1 MSNTS
6 SFDILNRSQEIAVKP
21 ENIKARFDGLRS
33 FLEISVSYTFR
44 RPTKDKCFD
53 LMGVNAKL
61 KLQSPSLLLSES
73 IVLSHI
79 SVDGDEYTSSD
90 FFSFVLDDK
99 ALFAIERHRSNDA
112 IFIIDFTFAIT
123 IKLDGIDGQGQRI
136 KSIYYQANVRTS
148 LQLTIPKSK
157 WVEEL
162 LSNIGHKNLKLVE
175 IPLNHKALKE
185 AYDDIIFEFNKAEKY
200 FNDCDF
206 DKCVAHCRSTLDA
219 LTRNLIK
226 IKKQIP
232 SETAFKW
239 LENIGTST
247 YTWIDE
253 LNKSSQTLGSKPHH
267 AGHKD
272 EYTRQ
277 EAESIYLVTL
287 GLLNFV
293 GHIDKS

>member
-1 MSNTS
+1 MTNSTS
-6 SFDILNRSQEIAVKP
+6 FNIFTKSQEIYIKP
-21 ENIKARFDGLRS
+21 DNIKTRFDGLRS
-33 FLEISVSYTFR
+33 FLEVIVSYTFR
-44 RPTKDKCFD
+44 KPNEYDIFD
-53 LMGVNAKL
+53 VMSVNAKL
-61 KLQSPSLLLSES
+61 KLQTPSILLSELT
-73 IVLSHI
+73 ILSHI
-79 SVDGDEYTSSD
+79 TVDSVEYTSSD
-90 FFSFVLDDK
+90 KFSFVLDDK
-99 ALFAIERHRSNDA
+99 ALFAIEKYRSGDA
-112 IFIIDFTFAIT
+112 NFSIEFSLGLTLKTELKISGH
-123 IKLDGIDGQGQRI
+123 LV
-136 KSIYYQANVRTS
+136 KSIRNQTIERAS
-148 LQLTIPKSK
+148 LSLNIPKSI

-175 IPLNHKALKE
+175 IPLNHKLLKE

-200 FNDCDF
+200 FNDSDF

-226 IKKQIP
+226 IKKEIP

-239 LENIGTST
+239 LENIGKST

>member
-1 MSNTS
+1 
-6 SFDILNRSQEIAVKP
+6 
-21 ENIKARFDGLRS
+21 
-33 FLEISVSYTFR
+33 
-44 RPTKDKCFD
+44 
-53 LMGVNAKL
+53 MGVNAKL
-61 KLQSPSLLLSES
+61 RLANPSLLLSDS

-79 SVDGDEYTSSD
+79 SVDSNEYTSSD
-90 FFSFVLDDK
+90 LFSFVLDDK
-99 ALFAIERHRSNDA
+99 ALFTIEKYRSNDA
-112 IFIIDFTFAIT
+112 VFMIDFILGIT
-123 IKLDGIDGQGQRI
+123 IKSEFVSSHGTQL
-136 KSIYYQANVRTS
+136 KSIRNQTIERAS
-148 LQLTIPKSK
+148 LQLTIPKSI

-162 LSNIGHKNLKLVE
+162 LANIGHKNLKLVE

-219 LTRNLIK
+219 LTRNLVK

-239 LENIGTST
+239 LENIGKST

-287 GLLNFV
+287 GLLNFI